1 MQETPSYLNMESLLN
16 SFPDGILTIGLDQK
30 ILYMNHSAESILGI
44 AGKDWIGKRCP
55 HPVEVE
61 TPEHRCLLERALE
74 TGESLSRIES
84 FVKKREGERPRVL
97 ASTFLLKDKE
107 GNASGAVLFFTPFDL
122 EKRAEAGGPPALL
135 MGDKIIGKNPRMQE
149 IYTLLP
155 GLAKTK
161 STVLIEGE
169 SGTGKELIAQAL
181 HQNSP
186 RRNKPFI
193 KVNCG
198 ALAEGILESE
208 LFGHVKGAYTGAISS
223 KQGRFE
229 LANEGTIFLDE
240 IGDISL
246 ATQVKLLRVLQEEE
260 FERVGESRPIKI
272 DVRVIA
278 ATHKDLKK
286 AMEEGEFRQDLYY
299 RLRVVPIS
307 LPPLR
312 ERRDDIPLMIEYF
325 VKKFNLEMGKNV
337 EKVSPKTLDILVNYD
352 YPGNIRELENIIEHT
367 LVLCNGNTILPE
379 HLPKDIQVLKSDH
392 VDRAIGREHPLEAI
406 ERELITKVLNQCN
419 WNLKETSEKLK
430 ISRTTL
436 WRKMKDYHIGK

>member
-1 MQETPSYLNMESLLN
+1 MSSDSILN
-16 SFPDGILTIGLDQK
+16 SFPDGIVAISRDLK
-30 ILYMNHSAESILGI
+30 ILYLNPAAESILGI
-44 AGKDWIGKRCP
+44 SARDIIGKRCS
-55 HPVEVE
+55 HPLE
-61 TPEHRCLLERALE
+61 TEMPQNRCLLERTLE
-74 TGESLSRIES
+74 TEESLSRIDTYL
-84 FVKKREGERPRVL
+84 KKKEGERL
-97 ASTFLLKDKE
+97 KATASTFLIKDKE
-107 GNASGAVLFFTPFDL
+107 GKVTAAVVHFTSPR
-122 EKRAEAGGPPALL
+122 EEAKGREPESKLL
-135 MGDKIIGKNPRMQE
+135 MGDKIIGKNPRMLE
-149 IYTLLP
+149 IYSLLP

-169 SGTGKELIAQAL
+169 SGTGKELIAHAL
-181 HQNSP
+181 HYNSP
-186 RRNKPFI
+186 RRNKPFV

-208 LFGHVKGAYTGAISS
+208 LFGHVKGAFTGAISN

-246 ATQVKLLRVLQEEE
+246 STQVKLLRVLQEEE
-260 FERVGESRPIKI
+260 FERVGDSKPIKI
-272 DVRVIA
+272 DVRIIA
-278 ATHKDLKK
+278 ATHKDLKN
-286 AMEEGEFRQDLYY
+286 AMEEEEFRQDLYY

-312 ERRDDIPLMIEYF
+312 ERRDDIPLMVEYF
-325 VKKFNLEMGKNV
+325 VKKFNQEMEKSV
-337 EKVSPKTLDILVNYD
+337 EKVSPKTIEILVNYD
-352 YPGNIRELENIIEHT
+352 YPGNIRELENIIEHA

-379 HLPKDIQVLKSDH
+379 HLPKDIQILKADH

-406 ERELITKVLNQCN
+406 ERELISKVLSQCN

-436 WRKMKDYHIGK
+436 WRKMKDYHIAK

>member
-1 MQETPSYLNMESLLN
+1 MLN
-16 SFPDGILTIGLDQK
+16 SFPGGIVAIGLDQK
-30 ILYMNHSAESILGI
+30 ILFVNQIAESILGI
-44 AGKDWIGKRCP
+44 SGQDYIGKRCP
-55 HPVEVE
+55 HLLEVDV
-61 TPEHRCLLERALE
+61 PQNNCLLERTLE
-74 TGESLSRIES
+74 AEEPLDHVES
-84 FVKKREGERPRVL
+84 FYRKKEGDRLRL
-97 ASTFLLKDKE
+97 HSSTFLLKDKL
-107 GNASGAVLFFTPFDL
+107 GKIGGAFVLFTPTDL
-122 EKRAEAGGPPALL
+122 EQKERESGLKL
-135 MGDKIIGKNPRMQE
+135 VMGDKIIGKNPRMLE
-149 IYTLLP
+149 IYNLLP

-169 SGTGKELIAQAL
+169 SGTGKELIAHAL
-181 HQNSP
+181 HYNSP
-186 RRNKPFI
+186 RRNKPFV

-208 LFGHVKGAYTGAISS
+208 LFGHIKGAYTGAISN

-246 ATQVKLLRVLQEEE
+246 STQVKLLRVLQEEE
-260 FERVGESRPIKI
+260 FERVGDSKPIKI

-286 AMEEGEFRQDLYY
+286 AMDEEEFRQDLYY

-312 ERRDDIPLMIEYF
+312 ERRDDIPLMVEYF
-325 VKKFNLEMGKNV
+325 VKKFNKEMEKNV
-337 EKVSPKTLDILVNYD
+337 EKVSPKTLEILVNYD
-352 YPGNIRELENIIEHT
+352 YPGNIRELENIIEHS

-379 HLPKDIQVLKSDH
+379 HLPKDIQVLKPDH

-406 ERELITKVLNQCN
+406 ERELISKVLAQCN
-419 WNLKETSEKLK
+419 WNLKETSEKLR

>member
-1 MQETPSYLNMESLLN
+1 VQETPSLFNMDSLLN
-16 SFPDGILTIGLDQK
+16 SFPDGILIIGLDQR
-30 ILYMNHSAESILGI
+30 ILYLNHSAESILGMT
-44 AGKDWIGKRCP
+44 GKDWVGKRCP

-61 TPEHRCLLERALE
+61 TPEPQCLLERTFG
-74 TGESLSRIES
+74 TGESLSRIDA
-84 FVKKREGERPRVL
+84 FAKKRDGDRPHVL
-97 ASTFLLKDKE
+97 ASSFLLKDKE
-107 GNASGAVLFFTPFDL
+107 GEKAGALLLFSPFDW
-122 EKRAEAGGPPALL
+122 EKRAEVGETALL

-149 IYTLLP
+149 IYNLLP

-181 HQNSP
+181 HHNSP

-208 LFGHVKGAYTGAISS
+208 LFGHVKGAYTGAISN

-246 ATQVKLLRVLQEEE
+246 STQVKLLRVLQEEE
-260 FERVGESRPIKI
+260 FERVGDSRPIKI

-325 VKKFNLEMGKNV
+325 IKKFNLEMGKSV
-337 EKVSPKTLDILVNYD
+337 EKISPKTVEILVNYD

-379 HLPKDIQVLKSDH
+379 HLPKDIQVMKSDH

-406 ERELITKVLNQCN
+406 ERELITKVLNQCD

>member
-1 MQETPSYLNMESLLN
+1 MQETPSLFNVESLLN
-16 SFPDGILTIGLDQK
+16 SFPDGILIIGLDQK
-30 ILYMNHSAESILGI
+30 ILYMNHSAEIILGI
-44 AGKDWIGKRCP
+44 KEKDWIGKRCP
-55 HPVEVE
+55 HLVEVE
-61 TPEHRCLLERALE
+61 TPEPQCLLERTLE
-74 TGESLSRIES
+74 TGESLSRIDS
-84 FVKKREGERPRVL
+84 YVKKRDGVRVDLL
-97 ASTFLLKDKE
+97 ASSFLLKNKE
-107 GNASGAVLFFTPFDL
+107 GKKDGAFVSFAPNMR
-122 EKRAEAGGPPALL
+122 EKRAEVGGTALQ
-135 MGDKIIGKNPRMQE
+135 MGDKIIGKNSRMQE

-181 HQNSP
+181 HYNSP

-208 LFGHVKGAYTGAISS
+208 LFGHVKGAYTGAISN

-246 ATQVKLLRVLQEEE
+246 STQVKLLRVLQEEE
-260 FERVGESRPIKI
+260 FERVGDSRPIKI

-312 ERRDDIPLMIEYF
+312 ERRDDIPLMIDYF
-325 VKKFNLEMGKNV
+325 IKKFNLEMGKGV
-337 EKVSPKTLDILVNYD
+337 EKVSPKTVEILVNYD

-379 HLPKDIQVLKSDH
+379 HLPKDIQVMKSDH